1 MKKIFVLTLLA
12 FLFFPFTV
20 SAQQNPDVNVWV
32 KEYEGRIKNVTES
45 RQKQKPNFQ
54 TDLQFSKPDYVVFV
68 PEVEPEK
75 LGDMY
80 NDHFQVFDKPNGKLF
95 AVWCQASVEGALD
108 QHVAFSQSNNKGKT
122 WEKPRVLAGNK
133 TVAEGIANKGTIAS
147 WAFPLVSKSGRI
159 YILYNQFVPGKVST
173 NRQHT
178 GIMMGIYSDD
188 DGETWTAPEEIAM
201 PRTSNDGSD
210 PSIPPEWVVWQKPT
224 RVGKNGNY
232 LVGVSRYVHPNFH
245 SKYRTVTEFIHFD
258 NVDQNPSI
266 KNLAVRWVMTDDKVL
281 HSGVHCEEPAI
292 VKLPDGR
299 LFVVMRSGT
308 GSPLWSVSSD
318 DGETWAAPKP
328 LLMKDGGDPIPHP
341 MSPCPIYDWKG
352 NEAAGGLYFLMAHN
366 RYDKWN
372 PNPWQ
377 NRGPLYLFAG
387 RYQKDAEQP
396 VWFDGPKKFIERKSG
411 NSFYTSTTLLDGKTV
426 LWYND
431 QKFYLL
437 GRVIGE
443 NFFDGQPDTELY
455 NPNTEIDLSSSSPKN
470 HADGKPIRLGISPK
484 LELKNGAE
492 QGIFKQGETIFKN
505 RNYTVIQCPKELNG
519 KKFVRSNIESVEAVC
534 RENGIIYVLTPLK
547 DRNSDSVAETLLKLG
562 FEKVAQPETL
572 LFERIPDAIVTL
584 YQKEVK
590 AGETIKLGKWSLLI
604 Y

>member
-1 MKKIFVLTLLA
+1 MKNNLIITLLC
-12 FLFFPFTV
+12 FV
-20 SAQQNPDVNVWV
+20 SFQVSLWAQQNSDINVWV
-32 KEYEGRIKNVTES
+32 KEYEGRIKSVTES

-68 PEVEPEK
+68 PEIEPEK

-95 AVWCQASVEGALD
+95 AIWCQASIEGAPD
-108 QHVAFSQSNNKGKT
+108 QHVAFSRSLDKGKT
-122 WEKPRVLAGNK
+122 WEKPHVLAGNK
-133 TVAEGIANKGTIAS
+133 TVAEGIANNGAIAS
-147 WAFPLVSKSGRI
+147 WAFPMVSKSGRI
-159 YILYNQFVPGKVST
+159 YVLYNQFVPGKVST

-178 GIMMGIYSDD
+178 GIMLGIYSDD
-188 DGETWTAPEEIAM
+188 DGETWTKPEEIIM
-201 PRTSNDGSD
+201 PRTSNDGTD
-210 PSIPPEWVVWQKPT
+210 TTIPPEWVVWQKPT

-232 LVGVSRYVHPNFH
+232 LVGVSRYVHPSFH

-258 NVDQNPSI
+258 NIDQDPPV
-266 KNLAVRWVMTDDKVL
+266 KNLVVRWVMTNDKVL

-308 GSPLWSVSSD
+308 GSPLWSISND
-318 DGETWAAPKP
+318 DGETWATPKP
-328 LLMKDGGDPIPHP
+328 LLIKDGGDPISHP

-352 NEAAGGLYFLMAHN
+352 NEAGSGLYFLMAHN

-411 NSFYTSTTLLDGKTV
+411 NSFYTSTTQLDGKTV

-455 NPNTEIDLSSSSPKN
+455 KPDTEIDLSSYSPKK
-470 HADGKPIRLGISPK
+470 HADGQPIRLGTSPK
-484 LELKNGAE
+484 LELKNGDQ
-492 QGIFKQGETIFKN
+492 QGIFKQGEKIFKN
-505 RNYTVIQCPKELNG
+505 RNYTVVQCPKELNG
-519 KKFVRSNIESVEAVC
+519 KKFVRSDIESTEVVC
-534 RENGIIYVLTPLK
+534 RENGIIYILTPLK
-547 DRNSDSVAETLLKLG
+547 DRNQDSVTETLLKLG

-572 LFERIPDAIVTL
+572 LFNRVPDAIVTL

-590 AGETIKLGKWSLLI
+590 DGETIKLGKWSLLV